1 MHNQQANRQV
11 TLVVNGQKHHL
22 LVPPNTTLLEV
33 LRENLGLTGTKH
45 GCELGECGACTVL
58 VDDEPVL
65 SCLTL
70 AVEVEDSEITTIEG
84 IGKEK
89 LHPLQELFA
98 EEGATQCG
106 YCTSGMILTAK
117 HLVENN
123 PDPDRDEIAEAIS
136 GNICRCTGYEKIIS
150 AIKKSAQEVSQ

>member
-1 MHNQQANRQV
+1 MQSQQANRQV
-11 TLVVNGQKHHL
+11 TLVVNGQERHL
-22 LVPPNTTLLEV
+22 LVTPNTTLLEV
-33 LRENLGLTGTKH
+33 LREKLGLTGTKH

-58 VDDEPVL
+58 IDDEPVL

-70 AVEVEDSEITTIEG
+70 AVEAEGSEITTIEEV
-84 IGKEK
+84 GKEE
-89 LHPLQELFA
+89 LHSLQKLFA

-117 HLVENN
+117 HLIENN

-150 AIKKSAQEVSQ
+150 AIKKSAQEVS